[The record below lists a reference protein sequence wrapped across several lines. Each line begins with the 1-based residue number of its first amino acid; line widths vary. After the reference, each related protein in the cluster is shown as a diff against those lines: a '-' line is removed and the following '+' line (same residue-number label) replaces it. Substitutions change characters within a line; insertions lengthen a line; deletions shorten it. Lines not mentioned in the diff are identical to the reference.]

1 MSPVKSDFRNLTPL
15 PEGKINIRGV
25 GGTIPATATGEIHT
39 TTWTRDHELVNVILK
54 DALYVPKL
62 GVRLMSVNAAIHQG
76 LGKFVFDKHEGDV
89 VCNDEK
95 RIPLFKSDDMYFLSE
110 LHTRTQGMPP
120 PSSPPGTFIAAPVA
134 MPVACISAI
143 AMHNLNSAEQKLM
156 WHRRLGH
163 LSDVPLNSALRDM
176 NVHPSVLNAVL
187 PHCEPCALSKARQFP
202 YKKREGKRSTNAF
215 ELVHSD
221 VWGPLKTPSHNGATY
236 MVIFVD
242 DWTSMVWCYS
252 MMSTSELPDRIH
264 DFLDAV
270 RHPGGNKIKKFQG
283 DGTYK
288 HVQKIANLLN
298 SYGID
303 LQVSAAYSQGQ
314 NGVAERKLQ
323 TIATRTL
330 SMMVTGRQP
339 RYMWALAW
347 SYVIHIMNRTST
359 SANGGVAPISLWN
372 PGEITDLAKLRTF
385 GCPCYI
391 HIPDAQ
397 RNKFEMTAYK
407 GIFVGICPFTRAFLI
422 FKAKKHANGHHGRV
436 LDARSVTFDE
446 TVPHHKAPAR
456 SLVTLF
462 DDFLNMRDTLIPD
475 PNEPATGDAPVDS
488 VDVVDSDDDTTSEKS
503 EQEPPR
509 QIAPEIPSDDDDV
522 PGDNPSNNFPPPP
535 TRSGSPSRFVVSSD
549 RPQASGGEV
558 YLDDDEVMSPAAPHP
573 RRSRRTNILHNM
585 DQDYEYDFHVK
596 ADMQYLDGW
605 VVTFNVGPDGYMNG
619 QDWHASYKNAMAGP
633 HGPQW
638 NAAAM
643 KELKAHA
650 DRGTWQYVPAA
661 NLPPN
666 ANVITCRWVW
676 KVKYANV
683 QGKESLFK
691 ARLVARGFQQREGID
706 YNEVFAPTVSYT
718 SVKILLALTAT
729 NGWHLIGID
738 VNTAFLYAE
747 MKEEVYMRH
756 PEGLDVPCDERG
768 NPMVLRLMRSLYGTK
783 QANRNWS
790 QLLTKTLLEFGLIQS
805 QSDQGM
811 YFIRK
816 GENLALL
823 SAFVDDMFIGSSSK
837 MLAEGIVK
845 FLKSKFEIKE
855 LGDLSLALGMEI
867 KRDLAAK
874 TLTVTQVS
882 YIDTLLQRFGMA
894 DCHPAAANAAPCDG
908 SFDSVPPSNSPPADI
923 KLYQQLVG
931 SLMYLVTCCRT
942 DIAYYVCKLSR
953 KLTAPTERDLQYGLQ
968 ILKYLKSTR
977 EFGLQFG
984 GHGYPV
990 NQVVCYADANYGGVE
1005 TFNGIKRRSTTGFCL
1020 TLNGATVMS
1029 SSRLQPVVAQSTAE
1043 AEYYAL
1049 GSAAQGT
1056 MFVRNFLDEIGFK
1069 QKPTVAYEDNV
1080 ACRLIATSEVCASKT
1095 KHIEIRYHAV
1105 RELVQKGYIVIKQ
1118 IQTKDQIAD
1127 GLTKALKGPT
1137 HASFALAVLGL
1148 SRPHAGGLHGDAQA
1162 MPGGEALR
1170 RENHDDAPRG
1180 LRDHRGLRGQRGGG
1194 NDCYQRSGSLPPS
1207 PAKASGKNGKS
1218 H

>member
-1 MSPVKSDFRNLTPL
+1 M
-15 PEGKINIRGV
+15 I
-25 GGTIPATATGEIHT
+25 
-39 TTWTRDHELVNVILK
+39 
-54 DALYVPKL
+54 
-62 GVRLMSVNAAIHQG
+62 
-76 LGKFVFDKHEGDV
+76 
-89 VCNDEK
+89 
-95 RIPLFKSDDMYFLSE
+95 
-110 LHTRTQGMPP
+110 
-120 PSSPPGTFIAAPVA
+120 
-134 MPVACISAI
+134 
-143 AMHNLNSAEQKLM
+143 
-156 WHRRLGH
+156 
-163 LSDVPLNSALRDM
+163 
-176 NVHPSVLNAVL
+176 
-187 PHCEPCALSKARQFP
+187 
-202 YKKREGKRSTNAF
+202 
-215 ELVHSD
+215 
-221 VWGPLKTPSHNGATY
+221 
-236 MVIFVD
+236 IFVD
-242 DWTSMVWCYS
+242 DWTNMVWCYP
-252 MMSTSELPDRIH
+252 MANQDELTARIH

-288 HVQKIANLLN
+288 HVTKIVNLLN

-330 SMMVTGRQP
+330 AMLVTSRQP
-339 RYMWALAW
+339 RYMWSLAW
-347 SYVIHIMNRTST
+347 NYVVHLMNRTT
-359 SANGGVAPISLWN
+359 TTANGGVAPLSLWN
-372 PGEITDLAKLRTF
+372 PAEEIDLCKMRTF

-391 HIPDAQ
+391 HIPKVQ
-397 RNKFEMTAYK
+397 RNKFELMAYK
-407 GIFVGICPFTRAFLI
+407 GVFVGICPFTRAFLV
-422 FKAKKHANGHHGRV
+422 FKPKVHANGHHGKV

-446 TVPHHKAPAR
+446 SVPHHKAPAR

-462 DDFLNMRDTLIPD
+462 DDFLAVNDTQDTDLG
-475 PNEPATGDAPVDS
+475 EPAPGAAPVDS
-488 VDVVDSDDDTTSEKS
+488 PEIVDSEDDATSEDS
-503 EQEPPR
+503 EQ
-509 QIAPEIPSDDDDV
+509 APAPVETPDIPSDDDDV
-522 PGDNPSNNFPPPP
+522 AGGKPSNFSPPSP
-535 TRSGSPSRFVVSSD
+535 TRSRSPSRFVLSAE
-549 RPQASGGEV
+549 RPQATGGEV
-558 YLDDDEVMSPAAPHP
+558 YLDDDEVMSPAAPYP
-573 RRSRRTNILHNM
+573 RRSRRYIEPHQ
-585 DQDYEYDFHVK
+585 DPDYEYDFHVM
-596 ADMQYLDGW
+596 ADRQFLDTW
-605 VVTFNVGPDGYMNG
+605 VVTFNISPDGYMNG
-619 QDWHASYKNAMAGP
+619 QDWHASYKNAMAGA
-633 HGPQW
+633 HGEQW
-638 NAAAM
+638 KVAAM

-650 DRGTWQYVPAA
+650 DRGTWQYVSAT

-676 KVKYANV
+676 KVKYANI

-706 YNEVFAPTVSYT
+706 YNEVFAPTVSYS
-718 SVKILLALTAT
+718 SVKILLALTAV
-729 NGWHLIGID
+729 NGWHLIGVD

-756 PEGLDVPCDERG
+756 PEGLDVPRDKNG
-768 NPMVLRLMRSLYGTK
+768 APMLLRLMRSLYGTK

-790 QLLTKTLLEFGLIQS
+790 QLLTKTLLEFGLLQC

-816 GENLALL
+816 GKDLALL

-837 MLAEGIVK
+837 LLADGIVK

-867 KRDLAAK
+867 KRDLTAK

-882 YIDTLLQRFGMA
+882 YIDTLLQRFGMT
-894 DCHPAAANAAPCDG
+894 DCHPAAPNAAPCDG
-908 SFDSVPPSNSPPADI
+908 SFDSEPPADSPPADV

-968 ILKYLKSTR
+968 ILRYLKGTR
-977 EFGLQFG
+977 ELGLMFGEPG
-984 GHGYPV
+984 ISV

-1020 TLNGATVMS
+1020 ILNGATVMS

-1049 GSAAQGT
+1049 GSAMQGT
-1056 MFVRNFLDEIGFK
+1056 MFVRNFLNEIGFI
-1069 QKPTVAYEDNV
+1069 QKPTIAFEDNV

-1105 RELVQKGYIVIKQ
+1105 RELVQKGYVVIKQ
-1118 IQTKDQIAD
+1118 IPTKDQIAD
-1127 GLTKALKGPT
+1127 GLTKALKGPA

-1148 SRPHAGGLHGDAQA
+1148 SRRREHAPLHGDDPEKQR
-1162 MPGGEALR
+1162 G
-1170 RENHDDAPRG
+1170 DADQCHLRG
-1180 LRDHRGLRGQRGGG
+1180 LRDHRGLRGQAGGG
-1194 NDCYQRSGSLPPS
+1194 NGCYPRSGSLPSS
-1207 PAKASGKNGKS
+1207 PAKASGKNGKL